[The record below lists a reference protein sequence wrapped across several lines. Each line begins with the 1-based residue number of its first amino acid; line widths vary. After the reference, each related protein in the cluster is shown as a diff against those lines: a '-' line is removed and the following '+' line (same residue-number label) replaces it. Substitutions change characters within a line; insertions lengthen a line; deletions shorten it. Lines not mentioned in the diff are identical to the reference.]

1 MRSKT
6 VEQECIAPEREN
18 AGFYRY
24 LYLLVPVCV
33 VIVAAM
39 LNWIALQHLENVRKD
54 RQEELRAVS
63 QHVLLAV
70 AAIPAGTA
78 GAEQTRMHLLESI
91 VMRPD
96 VTCAVYHGS
105 TGEDMISGD
114 RTACTGLA
122 AANAQSARVA
132 EHGSSLTL
140 FYATSDID
148 QTYNIFLRISLV
160 AMLCGLS
167 LAILFNGL
175 SHNLF
180 IRHEID
186 MRRKA
191 EAAAIKARRAA
202 ERSALKAEAANDAKG
217 AFLATMSHEIRTPL
231 NGIIGMSGMLAHSL
245 EDETRRNY
253 AQMIASSGK
262 ALLGLLNDT
271 LDLSK
276 IEAGRF
282 TLQPEDF
289 SLACLLREATS
300 LYQGRAAEKGIQ
312 LLLELDESLPAS
324 VTADPVRVR
333 QALTNVIS
341 NAVKFTDAGCVAVR
355 AYAVP
360 SRSEPGMHEISV
372 EVSDTGTG
380 IAKADLEAIFERYGQ
395 SGPAQRQR
403 EGSGLGLSISRELA
417 RLMGGDLV
425 AESNAGEGSRFT
437 LTLVLEGKGTF
448 SPEEAA
454 TADTMQCAC
463 DGEPVVLVTADND
476 FASQMRSRL
485 SLRGYAVLRCD
496 SYQDAARLLEE
507 HQHRLLIAD
516 LDNFGGNSADR
527 SDCLSRASNEGVHV
541 VGLSVTPA
549 SLPDDITRVTNT
561 LLLTPGAWDPLLEHL
576 AHLSVDGFGAA

>member
-1 MRSKT
+1 
-6 VEQECIAPEREN
+6 
-18 AGFYRY
+18 
-24 LYLLVPVCV
+24 
-33 VIVAAM
+33 
-39 LNWIALQHLENVRKD
+39 
-54 RQEELRAVS
+54 
-63 QHVLLAV
+63 
-70 AAIPAGTA
+70 
-78 GAEQTRMHLLESI
+78 MHLLESI

-341 NAVKFTDAGCVAVR
+341 NAVKFTDVGCVAVR

-549 SLPDDITRVTNT
+549 SLPDDITRVINT

>member
-289 SLACLLREATS
+289 SVGCLLREATS

-448 SPEEAA
+448 SPEEAS

-549 SLPDDITRVTNT
+549 SLPDDITRVINT

>member
-276 IEAGRF
+276 IEASRF

-448 SPEEAA
+448 SPEKAA

-527 SDCLSRASNEGVHV
+527 GDCLSRASNEGVHV

-549 SLPDDITRVTNT
+549 SLPDDITRVINT

>member
-289 SLACLLREATS
+289 SLAGLLREATS

-454 TADTMQCAC
+454 TADTLQCAC
-463 DGEPVVLVTADND
+463 DGEPVVLVTADNE

-485 SLRGYAVLRCD
+485 SLCGYAVLRCD

-527 SDCLSRASNEGVHV
+527 SGCLSRASNEGVHV

-549 SLPDDITRVTNT
+549 SLPDDITRVINT

>member
-485 SLRGYAVLRCD
+485 SLRGYAVLRCE

-549 SLPDDITRVTNT
+549 SLPDDITRVINT

>member
-549 SLPDDITRVTNT
+549 SLPDDITRVINT

>member
-527 SDCLSRASNEGVHV
+527 SDCLSRASNEGIHV

-549 SLPDDITRVTNT
+549 SLPDDITRVINT

>member
-276 IEAGRF
+276 IAAGRF

-485 SLRGYAVLRCD
+485 SLRGYAVLRCE

-549 SLPDDITRVTNT
+549 SLPDDITRVINT

>member
-289 SLACLLREATS
+289 SLAGLLREATS

-372 EVSDTGTG
+372 EVCDTGTG

-448 SPEEAA
+448 SPEEAS

-549 SLPDDITRVTNT
+549 SLPDDITRVINT

>member
-289 SLACLLREATS
+289 SVACLLREATS

-485 SLRGYAVLRCD
+485 SLRGYAVLRCE

-549 SLPDDITRVTNT
+549 SLPDDITRVINT

>member
-448 SPEEAA
+448 SPEEAS

-549 SLPDDITRVTNT
+549 SLPDDITRVINT

>member
-180 IRHEID
+180 IRQEID

-549 SLPDDITRVTNT
+549 SLPDDITRVINT

>member
-1 MRSKT
+1 
-6 VEQECIAPEREN
+6 
-18 AGFYRY
+18 
-24 LYLLVPVCV
+24 

-70 AAIPAGTA
+70 AAIPGGTA

-180 IRHEID
+180 IRQEID

-485 SLRGYAVLRCD
+485 SLRGYAVLRCE

-549 SLPDDITRVTNT
+549 SLPDDITRVINT

>member
-91 VMRPD
+91 VMRPN

-289 SLACLLREATS
+289 SVACLLREATS

-549 SLPDDITRVTNT
+549 SLPDDITRVINT

>member
-217 AFLATMSHEIRTPL
+217 AFLATKSHEIRTPL

-289 SLACLLREATS
+289 SVACLLREATS

-372 EVSDTGTG
+372 EVCDTGTG

-549 SLPDDITRVTNT
+549 SLPDDITRVINT

>member
-33 VIVAAM
+33 VVVAAM

-289 SLACLLREATS
+289 SVACLLREATS

-549 SLPDDITRVTNT
+549 SLPDDITRVINT

>member
-496 SYQDAARLLEE
+496 TYQDAARLLEE

-549 SLPDDITRVTNT
+549 SLPDDITRVINT

>member
-289 SLACLLREATS
+289 SVACLLREATS

-549 SLPDDITRVTNT
+549 SLPDDITRVINT

>member
-1 MRSKT
+1 MRPKT

-180 IRHEID
+180 IRQEID

-437 LTLVLEGKGTF
+437 LTLVPEGKVTF

-549 SLPDDITRVTNT
+549 SLPDDITRVINT

>member
-180 IRHEID
+180 IRQEID

-417 RLMGGDLV
+417 RLMGGELV

-549 SLPDDITRVTNT
+549 SVPDDITRVINT